1 MTTAPRDITQP
12 PQSSCPHPVTGCT
25 DYGPTWTVTATCA
38 AAMSLASHS
47 HDPTRLFSHQDAMGE
62 YSLVLDN
69 TNVYLIT
76 VVASLRVGAQFQPG
90 ARASSVFGEAF
101 TYLV

>member
-1 MTTAPRDITQP
+1 
-12 PQSSCPHPVTGCT
+12 
-25 DYGPTWTVTATCA
+25 
-38 AAMSLASHS
+38 
-47 HDPTRLFSHQDAMGE
+47 MGE